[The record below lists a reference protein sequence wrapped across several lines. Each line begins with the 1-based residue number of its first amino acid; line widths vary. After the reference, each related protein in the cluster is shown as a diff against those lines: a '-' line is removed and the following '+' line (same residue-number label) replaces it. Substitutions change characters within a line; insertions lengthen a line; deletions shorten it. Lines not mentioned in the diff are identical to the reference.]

1 MILYLYYIATY
12 HTCQELF
19 FLSRYCFKEL
29 HHDIMM
35 NIRKGNLFS
44 YIIYK
49 VSQKKGSVSN

>member
-1 MILYLYYIATY
+1 MILYLHFIATY
-12 HTCQELF
+12 HICQELF
-19 FLSRYCFKEL
+19 FLSMYCCKEL

-35 NIRKGNLFS
+35 NIRKVNLFS